1 MAQGEAV
8 ERRDERS
15 CGMSGLYDPP
25 RDEAARQDHKAVDAY
40 IAHHFRLEPPQD
52 PAARPGESV
61 VPQEL
66 PQAPSED
73 EQFEAYMAAHFPG
86 RA

>member
-1 MAQGEAV
+1 MPTSLTTSAWS
-8 ERRDERS
+8 RHRT
-15 CGMSGLYDPP
+15 
-25 RDEAARQDHKAVDAY
+25 
-40 IAHHFRLEPPQD
+40 RLPD
-52 PAARPGESV
+52 GGESV